1 MKKENSEELEKRK
14 RKLAKTLYKQF
25 YHVVK
30 DNPKVKKLLTE
41 KEIENGLKTL
51 IDKIIERIIEKEQKT
66 GRKLPLEE
74 IKEIIMKVLNELAS
88 TSYIV

>member
-51 IDKIIERIIEKEQKT
+51 IDKIIERIIEKEQRT

>member
-1 MKKENSEELEKRK
+1 MKKENSEELEERK

-51 IDKIIERIIEKEQKT
+51 IDKIIERIVEKEQRT

>member
-1 MKKENSEELEKRK
+1 MKKENSEELEERK

>member
-1 MKKENSEELEKRK
+1 MKKENSEELEERK

-51 IDKIIERIIEKEQKT
+51 IDKIIERIIEKERKT

-74 IKEIIMKVLNELAS
+74 IKEIIMKVLNELAP

>member
-1 MKKENSEELEKRK
+1 MKKENNEELEKRK

>member
-66 GRKLPLEE
+66 GRKLPSEE

>member
-1 MKKENSEELEKRK
+1 MKKENSEELEERK

-30 DNPKVKKLLTE
+30 DNPKVRKLLTE

>member
-51 IDKIIERIIEKEQKT
+51 IDKIIERIVDKE
-66 GRKLPLEE
+66 LEE
-74 IKEIIMKVLNELAS
+74 NCHWRRLKK
-88 TSYIV
+88 

>member
-1 MKKENSEELEKRK
+1 MKRENSEELEKRK

-51 IDKIIERIIEKEQKT
+51 IDKIIERIIEKEQRT

>member
-1 MKKENSEELEKRK
+1 MKKENSEELEERK

-51 IDKIIERIIEKEQKT
+51 IDKIIERIIEKEQRT

>member
-51 IDKIIERIIEKEQKT
+51 IDKIIERIIEKERKT

>member
-74 IKEIIMKVLNELAS
+74 IKEIIMKVLNELAP

>member
-1 MKKENSEELEKRK
+1 MKKENSEELKKRK

>member
-1 MKKENSEELEKRK
+1 MKKENSEELEERK

-30 DNPKVKKLLTE
+30 DNPKVRKLLTE

-51 IDKIIERIIEKEQKT
+51 IDKIIERIVEKEQRT